1 PRAAHGSCAGRVS
14 MDGGEAVS
22 MEGQAE
28 VNVEEAPEVEAE
40 TATTEDRAGS
50 MEENPELIMEEEA
63 GRAGEEA
70 EMATTEH
77 GAGSAED
84 NPELIMGEAGRAGK
98 EAGRAGEEAETATTE
113 HGAGSA
119 EDNPELI
126 MGEAWLAGEEAGLAG
141 EEAGLAGE
149 EAGLAGEEAGRAGE
163 EAGQAGEEAGWAGKE
178 AETAMTEHGAGS
190 AGDNPE
196 LIMGEA
202 AGRAGEEAEMA
213 TTEHSAGSTE
223 DNAKLMG
230 EAGPAGEEAGRAGKV
245 AETAKTE
252 DRVGSTEDNPEL
264 IMGEAGPAGE
274 EVGRAGKMA
283 ETAKT
288 EDRVASTED
297 NPELIM
303 GEAGPAGEEVGR
315 AGKVAETAKTED
327 RAGSAEDNPELIMGE
342 ARLAGEEAETAV
354 TEGRAGSAEESPDCQ
369 TRGGEERGDGS
380 GDPADANMEDEEPPT
395 KKSCLEQT
403 EPVCDECREE
413 EDGATH
419 PPETPEDIGRPVQ
432 YEFSQPPWALTGAWA
447 EYSAVPEN
455 FLKGCKWAPDGSCL
469 LTNSDDNILRIY
481 NLPPELYSA
490 EWDLLPE
497 MGPVLRMSEGDTI
510 YDYCWFPLMNSC
522 DPASCLSPICES
534 GKRTAGAPRTLQA
547 ASAARQESHRRV
559 TSACRT
565 WHALVKRVPI
575 SVNGVASSSRDNP
588 IHVWDAFTGDLRASY
603 RAYNH
608 LVRAT
613 DCIALQGEETRSSS
627 CLLPCRGRRLIAPP
641 VCRPTGGGDSMSSPP
656 AHSLCFSP
664 DGSRLF
670 CGFDKMV
677 RVFDT
682 SRPGRDCECRPTF
695 RKCFSARGWRLCW
708 RPYAGNMASA
718 RIMPGLCAPAEKKL
732 GQPGIISC
740 VAFSPAQDIYACG
753 SYSRCVGL
761 YSYQEGVTLAVLHGP
776 AGGVTHLL
784 FSADG
789 RCVFSGGRKDPE
801 ILCWD
806 VRHPGKVLTSLRRNV
821 TTNQRMYFD
830 VESSGRYLVSG
841 DTQGVVSVWDMISP
855 PEDGVLLPVLQ
866 FQAQKDCVNGISLH
880 PSLPILAT
888 SSGQRRFPESEDSGD
903 ESPPEASAKS
913 SSAGENAL
921 QLWWCGGGSSD
932 AK

>member
-1 PRAAHGSCAGRVS
+1 
-14 MDGGEAVS
+14 MDGGVAVS

-126 MGEAWLAGEEAGLAG
+126 MGEAWLAG

-522 DPASCLSPICES
+522 DPASCF
-534 GKRTAGAPRTLQA
+534 
-547 ASAARQESHRRV
+547 
-559 TSACRT
+559 
-565 WHALVKRVPI
+565 
-575 SVNGVASSSRDNP
+575 VASSSRDNP

-608 LVRAT
+608 LDELSA
-613 DCIALQGEETRSSS
+613 
-627 CLLPCRGRRLIAPP
+627 
-641 VCRPTGGGDSMSSPP
+641 

-695 RKCFSARGWRLCW
+695 Q
-708 RPYAGNMASA
+708 
-718 RIMPGLCAPAEKKL
+718 KKL

>member
-1 PRAAHGSCAGRVS
+1 

-28 VNVEEAPEVEAE
+28 ANVEEAPEVEDGRAGEEAE

-50 MEENPELIMEEEA
+50 TEDNPELIMGEDT

-70 EMATTEH
+70 KMATTEH
-77 GAGSAED
+77 RAGSAED
-84 NPELIMGEAGRAGK
+84 NPELIMGE
-98 EAGRAGEEAETATTE
+98 
-113 HGAGSA
+113 
-119 EDNPELI
+119 
-126 MGEAWLAGEEAGLAG
+126 
-141 EEAGLAGE
+141 
-149 EAGLAGEEAGRAGE
+149 EAGRAGE
-163 EAGQAGEEAGWAGKE
+163 EAG
-178 AETAMTEHGAGS
+178 
-190 AGDNPE
+190 
-196 LIMGEA
+196 
-202 AGRAGEEAEMA
+202 R
-213 TTEHSAGSTE
+213 
-223 DNAKLMG
+223 
-230 EAGPAGEEAGRAGKV
+230 AGEEAGRAGKV
-245 AETAKTE
+245 AETA
-252 DRVGSTEDNPEL
+252 
-264 IMGEAGPAGE
+264 M
-274 EVGRAGKMA
+274 
-283 ETAKT
+283 
-288 EDRVASTED
+288 
-297 NPELIM
+297 
-303 GEAGPAGEEVGR
+303 
-315 AGKVAETAKTED
+315 TED

-342 ARLAGEEAETAV
+342 AGWAGEEAGRAGKEARWAEKVAKTATTEDRVGSMEDNTKFIMGEAGRAGEEAGWAGEEAGRAGKVAETAMTEDRAGSAEDNSELIMGEEAGRAGEEARWAEKVAETATTEDRAWSAEVNPELIMGEAGRAGEAAGRVEKVAKMATEDRVGSTEDNLELIMGEAGRAEKVAETATTEDRAASVENNPELIMGEARQAGEEAETAV

-369 TRGGEERGDGS
+369 TRGEEECGDCS
-380 GDPADANMEDEEPPT
+380 GDPADANMEDEEPPS
-395 KKSCLEQT
+395 KKSCPEQT
-403 EPVCDECREE
+403 EPVCAECREE
-413 EDGATH
+413 EDGATP
-419 PPETPEDIGRPVQ
+419 PPETPEDVGRPVQ

-522 DPASCLSPICES
+522 DPASCF
-534 GKRTAGAPRTLQA
+534 
-547 ASAARQESHRRV
+547 
-559 TSACRT
+559 
-565 WHALVKRVPI
+565 
-575 SVNGVASSSRDNP
+575 VASSSRDNP

-608 LVRAT
+608 LDELSA
-613 DCIALQGEETRSSS
+613 
-627 CLLPCRGRRLIAPP
+627 
-641 VCRPTGGGDSMSSPP
+641 

-695 RKCFSARGWRLCW
+695 Q
-708 RPYAGNMASA
+708 
-718 RIMPGLCAPAEKKL
+718 KKL
-732 GQPGIISC
+732 GQPGIVSC

-753 SYSRCVGL
+753 SYSRSVGL

-776 AGGVTHLL
+776 LGGVTHLL

-806 VRHPGKVLTSLRRNV
+806 VRHPGKVLTTLRRNV

-830 VESSGRYLVSG
+830 VESCGRYLVSG
-841 DTQGVVSVWDMISP
+841 DTQGVVSVWDMITP
-855 PEDGVLLPVLQ
+855 PEDGVLLPALQ

-903 ESPPEASAKS
+903 ESPPEAKS

-921 QLWWCGGGSSD
+921 QLWWCGGSSSD